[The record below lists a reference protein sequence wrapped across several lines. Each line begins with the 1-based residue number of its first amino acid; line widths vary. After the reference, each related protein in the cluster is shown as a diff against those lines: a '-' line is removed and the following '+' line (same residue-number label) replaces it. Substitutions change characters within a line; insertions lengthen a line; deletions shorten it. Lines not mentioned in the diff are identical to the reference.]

1 MPALCSTAMPPGRQ
15 TGFTLL
21 EAIVAL
27 AIMATTLLALY
38 AWLGSNAIAIARAQ
52 AVNDGLIDARTALE
66 VIESINPMQELE
78 GSRDV
83 GEMTVRWQAEPITD
97 RRTGITQSGSAAPF
111 DFTLYQLHVE
121 TLRAGQVTHNF
132 SLRKAGWLATMTLS
146 EDEP

>member
-1 MPALCSTAMPPGRQ
+1 MLIFRPTAMHPDRQ

-27 AIMATTLLALY
+27 VIMATTLLALY
-38 AWLGSNAIAIARAQ
+38 AWLGSNTIAAARVQATSDGLTDARA
-52 AVNDGLIDARTALE
+52 ALE
-66 VIESINPMQELE
+66 VIEGINPMQEQN
-78 GSRDV
+78 GSREV
-83 GEMTVRWQAEPITD
+83 GEMIVRWQAEPITD

-121 TLRAGQVTHNF
+121 TLRAGQITHDF
-132 SLRKAGWLATMTLS
+132 SLRKAGWLATMTLL